1 MNAQL
6 KTMSQYLDKVGDKV
20 GLISGG
26 GKGVAADSTIRDL
39 QTVLDAIKKINEESL
54 KMQAGKQQ
62 TPASVREL
70 VSLYGQLSAA
80 ESKYLSADAK
90 GHTTEA
96 DIWGKRADAIRESIK
111 QLEAANPA
119 LKENTQVMEA
129 KRKAEEDAAIA
140 MERHK
145 AAIDKVADAQAKQNT
160 PAKQA
165 AEIYK
170 DLKTSIK
177 DYNDAMKAGNT
188 EGAQAFS
195 EKIETL
201 RGRLEELKATFSQM
215 KPEDAGYSEMAD
227 NINRAETALAK
238 FNQEANNS
246 NSALTAMG
254 TTTSQVGD
262 RMMSWLT
269 RILVYRGLRK
279 MWTEAKEFASD
290 YYATLNEIQVVTMKS
305 DQQVQTMASN
315 FGSLSQELRV
325 PLTDIAS
332 AATIF
337 YRQGLNDEQVNE
349 RLEAI
354 TKFSKISGT
363 SVEDASQYFT
373 AVLNSFDELEGNAQ
387 RVSDVFTYIG
397 DNAATSGEE
406 IATAMQR
413 AAATAQAAGM
423 GFEFLSSAIATVSAN
438 TRQSAETIG
447 TAFNSMMARLHS
459 IRTTGYNQED
469 ETKVNDVAKAL
480 KTVGIELMNSEGEW
494 QDFDKIL
501 TTLSKKWTTLTDKQ
515 QSYIATT
522 LAGVRAQNYFL
533 SLMNDM
539 SKGLE
544 GGSTMWELY
553 NGAMEAAGITNQKYE
568 VYLDGI
574 TAAQDRLTA
583 AMQNFYDLIGSGN
596 FFTNFYNQLAGIV
609 EGFNS
614 VTKAVGGL
622 NISVPIAIAGIA
634 MIAQAIKSLITSFA
648 SGEVMAAVLAHPF
661 IAMAAAAVAAIGVVT
676 LFAGAMTTVQDTYSQ
691 NVSAIDKQLG
701 ELKTS
706 LSDTQKEQQNWL
718 DKASDLE
725 SLKDKYIELASNT
738 QRSAEQNAE
747 LQEVLSQISSAA
759 PGVVGAVGEITS
771 AYSTQ
776 ESVVNG
782 LNAAIRENMELA
794 RQQGMYDA
802 KSTGYQQLAET
813 AASIRGNNDVLS
825 RRQVYVDRF
834 RNWKEPGTLGNE
846 REAFTEFIEGIVE
859 DAVMAASEGTLGGRG
874 YDPLGR
880 HRRKAFTDLAS
891 EWGIE
896 AAPGASEEAIIA
908 ALYDAYIGQ
917 DLNISKNQNQVA
929 EYYNTAKQFMD
940 FFRND
945 QGLSDNLIQ
954 AAEARINPFLS
965 DLEQI
970 STNTGLPKYMSLQPA
985 GWLNVFSQI
994 ESAWQDYQ
1002 DIQKLINTDV
1012 QLNNYDAKV
1021 LETRKAYNEAVEQG
1035 KTAEEIQTAA
1045 DNYNEAVR
1053 TFNDRYKEVSG
1064 LERGVYDE
1072 ITADLTNAGKAA
1084 ETAAENVGSINEEIE
1099 RAKKVRQARESGF
1112 ASQAD
1117 DLSIAA
1123 GLDGRKFNRTKFVSA
1138 ARELERT
1145 APDIFAAMGGKDEE
1159 SAFGKL
1165 LKNAESTAVI
1175 SESIFAD
1182 VWKQVQE
1189 GWKASAES
1197 AKEYTD
1203 AANEAATA
1211 GGDQTVTEQLVDA
1224 LETGGYQALVER
1236 WASLPEDLAA
1246 QWKQGHADLYEM
1258 LFGGEEGVDPEE
1270 AITKLNEI
1278 LDGTTEHFGT
1288 LAEAISNTGSSSQ
1301 ETVNAIDALMEYI
1314 SQAENVDQLAGSW
1327 EKLTKEQQKAL
1338 QALGVDKK
1346 QFDGLKEGSK
1356 ALKDFQNN
1364 LRRLKIQNLEKMGK
1378 VLSGT
1383 SDAYDS
1389 LVAGTKEYTKFLP
1402 TLNQQIN
1409 KTKQMQDAYDTVVD
1423 KSKEGTDEYT
1433 EALNTLA
1440 SATGLTAEQLQT
1452 SGGMAQ
1458 ALAQLDGQAEITWG
1472 TIEALAGTLLSMSGI
1487 TFDPSMISNG
1497 YLALGDSAVGAAGQ
1511 VMELVNAA
1519 LSLLGASISFT
1530 PDGKGG
1536 GKFNVTGVK
1545 GNGSKSS
1552 KSTKGGGGG
1561 GGGGGGKDKDT
1572 FSSRLKQLEQQ
1583 MSRSVD
1589 KYKDMLDRL
1598 SLYESRFE
1606 DQGELTNVLRV
1617 LEQRRQ
1623 VLIEQADAYNQ
1634 ILKDMPN
1641 LIQQAKNELGK
1652 YGAGTEEYTT
1662 ALSDLQNLEDAYAS
1676 YTSELIKNR
1685 TEQLQNADAIKETRE
1700 AIVKLEGSLRNTI
1713 QSVIMERDEREAASL
1728 SARVDMD
1735 NEILAAIQE
1744 RYEKERDEI
1753 QETTDLRIKALDKET
1768 DALSDALDKRR
1779 ELAEAEDKEAK
1790 LAELQNQYARIV
1802 ADPTRIK
1809 EANEIAKKIS
1819 DLQQEM
1825 AWDAAEREVEAQQKA
1840 IDQQQESLEDYQS
1853 FIDKYYDAL
1862 IEDPRNF
1869 IDEYNELL
1877 SKSDAEIINWL
1888 SRNSDSYLKA
1898 TDAAREQLAKGWQD
1912 TMDELRMY
1920 TRTVWDEVEA
1930 IMNLGDEG
1938 ILNFLINNS
1947 QEFREANTFDQADMI
1962 YEWKEMLED
1971 WHSAYKDTFQNLD
1984 YLDFTN
1990 SVYDWV
1996 TYLISEAKAKGG
2008 GGGGGG
2014 GTPNW
2019 TPGQKSVAEAGN
2031 KTMISGAIEAATQTL
2046 FGDTLSSIGSQIP
2059 TWIVSAINNK
2069 GNTISAEIMATTEK
2083 NAIEM
2088 FKQKKAASGPFSNIR
2103 ASKKYDMGGI
2113 LNYTGPAWVDGT
2125 KERPERILSAH
2136 QTQAFDTLVD
2146 WLTTPRINVPGLSA
2160 GMGPTL
2166 QGAGSAVTFGDI
2178 NIEVESLDSDTDID
2192 NLADRLMDAI
2202 NERMLRGMAVG
2213 GGITSGF

>member
-1 MNAQL
+1 MADTKLLGTLELNLGTIEDTINKANQAL
-6 KTMSQYLDKVGDKV
+6 QKL
-20 GLISGG
+20 
-26 GKGVAADSTIRDL
+26 GKGVNLDLTDAANEKVKRIT
-39 QTVLDAIKKINEESL
+39 QTVKQAQQSMSNMSTKIVSPTSITNLERVNQAL
-54 KMQAGKQQ
+54 KTTTVGYDELGRK
-62 TPASVREL
+62 VRE
-70 VSLYGQLSAA
+70 VSVEGSGIVSQSITQQLTQARK
-80 ESKYLSADAK
+80 ESDRLGNSIMNWMGRMIMY
-90 GHTTEA
+90 
-96 DIWGKRADAIRESIK
+96 RA
-111 QLEAANPA
+111 
-119 LKENTQVMEA
+119 
-129 KRKAEEDAAIA
+129 
-140 MERHK
+140 
-145 AAIDKVADAQAKQNT
+145 
-160 PAKQA
+160 
-165 AEIYK
+165 
-170 DLKTSIK
+170 
-177 DYNDAMKAGNT
+177 
-188 EGAQAFS
+188 
-195 EKIETL
+195 
-201 RGRLEELKATFSQM
+201 
-215 KPEDAGYSEMAD
+215 
-227 NINRAETALAK
+227 
-238 FNQEANNS
+238 
-246 NSALTAMG
+246 
-254 TTTSQVGD
+254 
-262 RMMSWLT
+262 
-269 RILVYRGLRK
+269 LRK
-279 MWTEAKEFASD
+279 MWTEAKSFATD
-290 YYATLNEIQVVTMKS
+290 YYDTLNEIQVVTMKS
-305 DQQVQTMASN
+305 DSQVQAMAKN
-315 FGSLSQELRV
+315 FTGMSQSLRA
-325 PLTDIAS
+325 PMTDIAN

-337 YRQGLNDEQVNE
+337 YRQGLGDEAVNT
-349 RLEAI
+349 RLEAL

-363 SVEDASQYFT
+363 NIEDAAQYFT

-397 DNAATSGEE
+397 DNAATSGQE

-553 NGAMEAAGITNQKYE
+553 NGAMEAAGITDQKYE
-568 VYLDGI
+568 IYLDGI

-583 AMQNFYDLIGSGN
+583 AVQNFYDLVGSGTFFTGMFNGLASFVEMINNATIATSGLNMAIPVTAAAIGMLVTAFSKLAAIGSS
-596 FFTNFYNQLAGIV
+596 GIV
-609 EGFNS
+609 A
-614 VTKAVGGL
+614 AVMAHPFVA
-622 NISVPIAIAGIA
+622 ITTAAIAA
-634 MIAQAIKSLITSFA
+634 VVAISAVVNAITSFQT
-648 SGEVMAAVLAHPF
+648 PF
-661 IAMAAAAVAAIGVVT
+661 VSEIDRIDGKIQNIST
-676 LFAGAMTTVQDTYSQ
+676 SLQTVR
-691 NVSAIDKQLG
+691 DKQ
-701 ELKTS
+701 
-706 LSDTQKEQQNWL
+706 KEWT

-725 SLKDKYIELASNT
+725 SLKQQYIELSTNS
-738 QRSAEQNAE
+738 QRTAEQNAQLE
-747 LQEVLSQISSAA
+747 SVIKQ
-759 PGVVGAVGEITS
+759 ITS
-771 AYSTQ
+771 AVPGLASAIGQGTEAFAYQ
-776 ESVVNG
+776 QQVVDG
-782 LNAAIRENMELA
+782 LNASIREYMRLGQLEMQKYALSSGFQEAAQTQADIAKARRSQAKAKTARAEIAQFMADNADALFGLSQEEQINRWLEYKSAQTGREQHHIISEYAEQFGVNAEFAGGNDPYKNLVKAYFDTDESALKARQDKLNQQVRDMLYGFVDTTGLTGELLERAQADIENTLQQIWDDDEADWTTEGAYRDAALTMQKASEKWNQIQRAVSSDAELA
-794 RQQGMYDA
+794 TQQFKIDEA
-802 KSTGYQQLAET
+802 KRKFDEARAKGDT
-813 AASIRGNNDVLS
+813 AA
-825 RRQVYVDRF
+825 
-834 RNWKEPGTLGNE
+834 
-846 REAFTEFIEGIVE
+846 IE
-859 DAVMAASEGTLGGRG
+859 
-874 YDPLGR
+874 
-880 HRRKAFTDLAS
+880 
-891 EWGIE
+891 
-896 AAPGASEEAIIA
+896 
-908 ALYDAYIGQ
+908 Q
-917 DLNISKNQNQVA
+917 
-929 EYYNTAKQFMD
+929 
-940 FFRND
+940 
-945 QGLSDNLIQ
+945 
-954 AAEARINPFLS
+954 
-965 DLEQI
+965 
-970 STNTGLPKYMSLQPA
+970 
-985 GWLNVFSQI
+985 
-994 ESAWQDYQ
+994 
-1002 DIQKLINTDV
+1002 
-1012 QLNNYDAKV
+1012 
-1021 LETRKAYNEAVEQG
+1021 
-1035 KTAEEIQTAA
+1035 
-1045 DNYNEAVR
+1045 
-1053 TFNDRYKEVSG
+1053 
-1064 LERGVYDE
+1064 
-1072 ITADLTNAGKAA
+1072 
-1084 ETAAENVGSINEEIE
+1084 
-1099 RAKKVRQARESGF
+1099 
-1112 ASQAD
+1112 
-1117 DLSIAA
+1117 
-1123 GLDGRKFNRTKFVSA
+1123 
-1138 ARELERT
+1138 
-1145 APDIFAAMGGKDEE
+1145 
-1159 SAFGKL
+1159 
-1165 LKNAESTAVI
+1165 
-1175 SESIFAD
+1175 
-1182 VWKQVQE
+1182 
-1189 GWKASAES
+1189 S
-1197 AKEYTD
+1197 AKEYNDAVDAFNTRYKEIDEDASDVFQRISDDAINAAKSVNDVAESTKTVKDEIAEAKRIQEARKSGFSDQVSNLDVAAGLGGQTFNRGKFKEYLQTLEREDPALYRAMQESEAFNTFTD
-1203 AANEAATA
+1203 KLFNEEDYEESALKGMWDVVKDGWIDA
-1211 GGDQTVTEQLVDA
+1211 GKAVTDYGNQVTETM
-1224 LETGGYQALVER
+1224 TGAGAQDVAAGLLSLWDPENQQASTQ
-1236 WASLPEDLAA
+1236 AMIDYITSLPDQVREAFAGENEDFLSA
-1246 QWKQGHADLYEM
+1246 
-1258 LFGGEEGVDPEE
+1258 LFGEDFNFDDWQTQFAEMV
-1270 AITKLNEI
+1270 
-1278 LDGTTEHFGT
+1278 DGTAEHFGT
-1288 LAEAISNTGSSSQ
+1288 LAEAIAETGSSSQ
-1301 ETVNAIDALMEYI
+1301 ETIGAIDTLMEYL
-1314 SQAENVDQLAGSW
+1314 SQSENVENLAGSW

-1338 QALGVDKK
+1338 KALGVDKK
-1346 QFDGLKEGSK
+1346 EFEGLKEGSK
-1356 ALKDFQNN
+1356 ALKDLQNN

-1452 SGGMAQ
+1452 SGGIAQ

-1545 GNGSKSS
+1545 GSGGKSS
-1552 KSTKGGGGG
+1552 KNTKGGGGG

-1728 SARVDMD
+1728 SARVDME

-1840 IDQQQESLEDYQS
+1840 IEQQQESLEDYQS

-1898 TDAAREQLAKGWQD
+1898 TDAAREQLVQGWQD

-1930 IMNLGDEG
+1930 IMDLGDEG

-1996 TYLISEAKAKGG
+1996 TYLISEAKAKSG

-2088 FKQKKAASGPFSNIR
+2088 FKQKKAASGPFSNIH

-2178 NIEVESLDSDTDID
+2178 NIEVESIDSDTDID